1 MLILRVLEVF
11 ISIKTTR
18 RIYLCSVKL
27 IALSAIL
34 LQSKRSR
41 GAAEIGYATDVIAH
55 IAFLSVLNVGQ
66 QQLLGSLKLEC
77 YR

>member
-1 MLILRVLEVF
+1 MPILGVLEVL

-41 GAAEIGYATDVIAH
+41 ISRDGDATDVIAH

-66 QQLLGSLKLEC
+66 
-77 YR
+77 